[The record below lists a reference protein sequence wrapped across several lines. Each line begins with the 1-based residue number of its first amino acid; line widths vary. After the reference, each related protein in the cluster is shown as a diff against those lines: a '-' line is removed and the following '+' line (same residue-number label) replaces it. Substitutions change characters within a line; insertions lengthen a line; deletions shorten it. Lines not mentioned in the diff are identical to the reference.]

1 MTHSQEHDVA
11 SKVAKLQQALEHF
24 EGGQL
29 FDSCKE
35 DALAPIRK
43 RALGL
48 LDQRQRSRHELRE
61 RLLKLEFAPELVDEV
76 LDSLEQNL
84 LLDDAR
90 FASEWVRQRAATR
103 GKSSR
108 ALDLE
113 LREKGVAAHVRAEAL
128 EQISAEDEE
137 RQARALAQKKVRE
150 VKQPPAGRAEYDKA
164 LRRVV
169 GMLARRGYSSEL
181 TMRVA
186 RSELEARIESFD

>member
-1 MTHSQEHDVA
+1 M
-11 SKVAKLQQALEHF
+11 
-24 EGGQL
+24 
-29 FDSCKE
+29 
-35 DALAPIRK
+35 
-43 RALGL
+43 
-48 LDQRQRSRHELRE
+48 
-61 RLLKLEFAPELVDEV
+61 
-76 LDSLEQNL
+76 
-84 LLDDAR
+84 
-90 FASEWVRQRAATR
+90 
-103 GKSSR
+103 
-108 ALDLE
+108 E

-150 VKQPPAGRAEYDKA
+150 VKQPPADRAEYDKA

>member
-1 MTHSQEHDVA
+1 M
-11 SKVAKLQQALEHF
+11 
-24 EGGQL
+24 
-29 FDSCKE
+29 
-35 DALAPIRK
+35 
-43 RALGL
+43 
-48 LDQRQRSRHELRE
+48 
-61 RLLKLEFAPELVDEV
+61 LKLEFAPELVDEV

-137 RQARALAQKKVRE
+137 RQARALVQKKVRE
-150 VKQPPAGRAEYDKA
+150 VKEPPADRAEYDKA

-169 GMLARRGYSSEL
+169 GVLARRGYSSEL